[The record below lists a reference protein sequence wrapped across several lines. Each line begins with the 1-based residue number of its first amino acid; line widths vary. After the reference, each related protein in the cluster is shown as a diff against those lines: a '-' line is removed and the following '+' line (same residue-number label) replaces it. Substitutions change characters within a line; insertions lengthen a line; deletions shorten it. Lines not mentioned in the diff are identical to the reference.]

1 MVGHIIVYFHMR
13 NIASI
18 RLCLTQKAAVRLIY
32 SLIISRIDYANC
44 LLHDIPDCLINKL
57 QRVHNAAAR
66 LVVRCHRWDHITPV
80 LKKLHWLP
88 VKQRIHYAIV
98 ILAFRAQHGLAP
110 AYITNLLHEQR
121 ATRVL
126 RSATNND
133 LYVPPSR
140 SRYGDRTFS
149 VSAPRM
155 WNALPNEM
163 KTISC
168 LVTFKRLLKT
178 HLFRVAYAS

>member
-1 MVGHIIVYFHMR
+1 MLRYIKILLIATRVLRYIKILLIATRVLRYIKILFIATRVLRHIKI
-13 NIASI
+13 
-18 RLCLTQKAAVRLIY
+18 LLI
-32 SLIISRIDYANC
+32 
-44 LLHDIPDCLINKL
+44 
-57 QRVHNAAAR
+57 
-66 LVVRCHRWDHITPV
+66 
-80 LKKLHWLP
+80 
-88 VKQRIHYAIV
+88 
-98 ILAFRAQHGLAP
+98 
-110 AYITNLLHEQR
+110 

-155 WNALPNEM
+155 WNALPSEM

-168 LVTFKRLLKT
+168 LVTFKRLLKPL
-178 HLFRVAYAS
+178 LFRVAYAS